1 MLLMSSWA
9 FLSGDFMPSSCS
21 TTPAVKPAAAPIAAP
36 HGPPICSPISAPPA
50 VSSRVPPHVPRRDPN
65 RPLVASIIPAA
76 PAAGDFATPC
86 TPPQKLLSEAF
97 HASWFQN
104 VPFKLESA
112 FEAPPL
118 ENRP

>member
-1 MLLMSSWA
+1 
-9 FLSGDFMPSSCS
+9 MPSSCS

-50 VSSRVPPHVPRRDPN
+50 VSSSVPPQVPRRDPN
-65 RPLVASIIPAA
+65 RPLVASIMPAA

-112 FEAPPL
+112 FDAPPL

>member
-1 MLLMSSWA
+1 
-9 FLSGDFMPSSCS
+9 MPSSCS

-36 HGPPICSPISAPPA
+36 HGPPICSPIKAPPA
-50 VSSRVPPHVPRRDPN
+50 VSSSEPVHVPRCDPN

-104 VPFKLESA
+104 VPLRLESD
-112 FEAPPL
+112 FERPPL
-118 ENRP
+118 VNIP